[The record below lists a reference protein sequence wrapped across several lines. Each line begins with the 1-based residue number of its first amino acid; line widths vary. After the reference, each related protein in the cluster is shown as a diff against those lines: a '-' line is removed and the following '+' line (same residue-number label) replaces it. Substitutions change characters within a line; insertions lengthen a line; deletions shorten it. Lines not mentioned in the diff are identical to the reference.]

1 MLVSRELAKNII
13 EVAKQKENKIVFTN
27 GCFDILHV
35 GHVRYLRESKK
46 LGDILIVGMNSDDS
60 VRRLKGESR
69 PVNCEDDRA
78 EVLCA
83 LECVDYVS
91 IFDEDTPF
99 ELISTIIPDIITK
112 GGDYNPDQIVGA
124 DIVAQNGG
132 KVVVINYVEGKS
144 TSKVIEKINQ
154 DKL

>member
-60 VRRLKGESR
+60 VRRLKGDSR

>member
-60 VRRLKGESR
+60 VRRLKGDSR

-78 EVLCA
+78 ELLCA